1 MKVFT
6 ELNFNPKLSLALGY
20 FDGVHLGHQS
30 VIKQSV
36 EFAHLNNCKSAIVTF
51 KEHPVCYFRGC
62 QPNYI
67 LTHEQRRQKI
77 EALGVDYLYELDFSK
92 FANLTAEDYLENVLV
107 KNFSPLAI
115 TTGFN
120 HNFGKNKLGN
130 TEFLEKMSEK
140 LGYKYFLQPAEKLD
154 GKIVSSTA
162 IRKYLSDGNLLQAN
176 RMLGSNFPIEGTVI
190 KGQQLGRQIGF
201 RTANLIYPDNIVQ
214 IPYGVYLTTVTY
226 NNISYKGIT
235 NFGIRPT
242 ISKDNIPSLETNILD
257 FDEDIYGE
265 NISIEFLDMLRPE
278 QKFSSLDKLITQIKF
293 DVEKRQNMD

>member
-20 FDGVHLGHQS
+20 FDGVHLGHQC

-36 EFAHLNNCKSAIVTF
+36 EFAHLNNCKSAIITF

-62 QPNYI
+62 RPNYI

-77 EALGVDYLYELDFSK
+77 DALGVDYLYELDFSQ

-107 KNFSPLAI
+107 KNFSPISI

-120 HNFGKNKLGN
+120 HNFGKNKSGN
-130 TEFLEKMSEK
+130 TEFLEKMSNVF
-140 LGYKYFLQPAEKLD
+140 GYKYFLQAAEKLE
-154 GKIVSSTA
+154 GEVISSTA
-162 IRKYLSDGNLLQAN
+162 IRKYLLAGNIKQAN
-176 RMLGSNFPIEGTVI
+176 KMLGNNFPIEGTVV
-190 KGQQLGRQIGF
+190 KGQQLGRKIGF

-214 IPYGVYLTTVTY
+214 IPYGVYATNVFY
-226 NNISYKGIT
+226 NNNCYKGIT

-242 ISKDNIPSLETNILD
+242 VSQANKPSLETNILE

-265 NISIEFLDMLRPE
+265 NISIEFLEMLRPE

>member
-6 ELNFNPKLSLALGY
+6 ELNFNPNLSLALGY
-20 FDGVHLGHQS
+20 FDGLHLGHQS
-30 VIKQSV
+30 VIKQAV
-36 EFAHLNNCKSAIVTF
+36 EFAHLNNCKSAIITF

-62 QPNYI
+62 RPNYI

-77 EALGVDYLYELDFSK
+77 DALGVDYLYELDFLQ
-92 FANLTAEDYLENVLV
+92 FASLTAEDYLENVLV
-107 KNFSPLAI
+107 KKFSPLAI

-120 HNFGKNKLGN
+120 HNFGKNKSGN
-130 TEFLEKMSEK
+130 TEFLEKMSNVF
-140 LGYKYFLQPAEKLD
+140 GYKYFLQAAEKLE
-154 GKIVSSTA
+154 GEVISSTA
-162 IRKYLSDGNLLQAN
+162 IRKYLLAGNIKQAN
-176 RMLGSNFPIEGTVI
+176 KMLGNNFPIEGTVV
-190 KGQQLGRQIGF
+190 KGQQLGRKIGF

-214 IPYGVYLTTVTY
+214 IPYGVYATNVFY
-226 NNISYKGIT
+226 NNNCYQGIT

-242 ISKDNIPSLETNILD
+242 VSQANKPSLETNILE

-265 NISIEFLDMLRPE
+265 NISIEFLEMLRPE

>member
-77 EALGVDYLYELDFSK
+77 EALGVDYLYELDFLQ
-92 FANLTAEDYLENVLV
+92 FASLTAEDYLENVLV
-107 KNFSPLAI
+107 KKFSPLAI

-120 HNFGKNKLGN
+120 HNFGKNKSGN
-130 TEFLEKMSEK
+130 TEFLEKMSGK

-154 GKIVSSTA
+154 GEIVSSTA

-190 KGQQLGRQIGF
+190 KGQQLGRKIGF

-242 ISKDNIPSLETNILD
+242 ISKDNIPSLETNILG

-265 NISIEFLDMLRPE
+265 NISIEFLEMLRPE

>member
-107 KNFSPLAI
+107 NNFSPIGI

-120 HNFGKNKLGN
+120 HNFGKNKSGN
-130 TEFLEKMSEK
+130 TEFLEKMSNVF
-140 LGYKYFLQPAEKLD
+140 GYKYFLQAAEKLE
-154 GKIVSSTA
+154 GEVISSTA
-162 IRKYLSDGNLLQAN
+162 IRKYLLAGNIKQAN
-176 RMLGSNFPIEGTVI
+176 KMLGNNFPIEGTVI
-190 KGQQLGRQIGF
+190 KGQQLGRKIGF

-214 IPYGVYLTTVTY
+214 IPYGVYSTAVTY

-242 ISKDNIPSLETNILD
+242 ISKDNIPSLETNILG

-265 NISIEFLDMLRPE
+265 NISIEFLEMLRPE

>member
-1 MKVFT
+1 MKVFS
-6 ELNFNPKLSLALGY
+6 ELNFNPNLSIALGY
-20 FDGVHLGHQS
+20 FDGLHLGHQS
-30 VIKQSV
+30 VVKQAV
-36 EFAHLNNCKSAIVTF
+36 DFAHLNNCKSAIVTF

-62 QPNYI
+62 RPNYI

-77 EALGVDYLYELDFSK
+77 DVLGVDYLYELDFSQ
-92 FANLTAEDYLENVLV
+92 FANLTAKDYLENVLV

-130 TEFLEKMSEK
+130 TEFLEKMSGK
-140 LGYKYFLQPAEKLD
+140 FGYKYFLQSAEKLD
-154 GKIVSSTA
+154 GEIVSSTA

-190 KGQQLGRQIGF
+190 KGQQLGRKIGY
-201 RTANLIYPDNIVQ
+201 RTANLIYPDNVVQ
-214 IPYGVYLTTVTY
+214 LPYGVYSTTVTY
-226 NNISYKGIT
+226 NNVSYKGIT

-242 ISKDNIPSLETNILD
+242 ISKDNIPSLETNILG

-265 NISIEFLDMLRPE
+265 NISIEFLEMLRPE
-278 QKFSSLDKLITQIKF
+278 KNFSSLDNLITQIKF